1 MKKSD
6 LKKIIREVIAEA
18 MSGPTKGP
26 MSGMKGKKP
35 MMSTRDGNTGR
46 GGTSKLGG
54 GKHYRHPSKGPGHNP
69 NIDGGDNTDT
79 TDQFGCAPAWEENWG
94 PCYNY
99 QTGQQ
104 IGCCD
109 TMCCASTALFMGS
122 NCYSQ
127 GQNTM
132 YMHGWC

>member
-1 MKKSD
+1 MKKSE
-6 LKKIIREVIAEA
+6 LRKIIRQSIKEQL
-18 MSGPTKGP
+18 GP
-26 MSGMKGKKP
+26 GK
-35 MMSTRDGNTGR
+35 
-46 GGTSKLGG
+46 
-54 GKHYRHPSKGPGHNP
+54 HPSKGPGHNP

-109 TMCCASTALFMGS
+109 TMCCASTALFTGS

>member
-1 MKKSD
+1 MKESQ
-6 LKKIIREVIAEA
+6 LRKIIREVIKET
-18 MSGPTKGP
+18 MSGRKASPK
-26 MSGMKGKKP
+26 MK
-35 MMSTRDGNTGR
+35 RR
-46 GGTSKLGG
+46 GASKLGG

-109 TMCCASTALFMGS
+109 TMCCASTALFTGS